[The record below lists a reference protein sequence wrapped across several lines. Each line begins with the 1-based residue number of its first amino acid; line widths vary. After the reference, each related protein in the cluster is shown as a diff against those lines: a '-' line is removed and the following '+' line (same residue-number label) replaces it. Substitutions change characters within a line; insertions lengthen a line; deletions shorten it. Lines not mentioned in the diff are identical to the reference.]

1 VSRPKRIAIFGGTF
15 DPIHAGHLRSA
26 RIVGRRLGLDR
37 ILFVPASIPP
47 HKARPDM
54 AAAADRYRMVRRAVA
69 GRKDWTASPVEI
81 RTGGT
86 SFSIRTIERMR
97 RRYPR
102 ARLFFITGADA
113 FREIKTWREWE
124 RVLQSCL
131 FIVTTRPGF
140 GLAAAAN
147 GLGRGYDDRIRA
159 LGPGDAVREA
169 DLLPGRIFLVE
180 IDALPVSSTGIRE
193 RVRRGESLRGLVP
206 PAVAAHIKARGLYGA
221 SSARPAPSQY
231 APRRLRIHR

>member
-1 VSRPKRIAIFGGTF
+1 MSRPERIAIFGGTF

-47 HKARPDM
+47 HKARPGL
-54 AAAADRYRMVRRAVA
+54 AAAADRYRMVRLAVA

-81 RTGGT
+81 RAGGT
-86 SFSIRTIERMR
+86 SFSIRTIERLR

-102 ARLFFITGADA
+102 ARLFFIAGADA

-131 FIVTTRPGF
+131 FIVTTRPGA
-140 GLAAAAN
+140 GLDAAAK
-147 GLGRGYDDRIRA
+147 GLGRAYGGRVRT
-159 LGPGDAVREA
+159 LRPGVAVREA
-169 DLLPGRIFLVE
+169 DFAPGRIFLLK
-180 IDALPVSSTGIRE
+180 IDALPVSSTAIRE
-193 RVRRGESLRGLVP
+193 KARRGESLRGLVP
-206 PAVAAHIKARGLYGA
+206 SAVAAYIRSRKLYEA
-221 SSARPAPSQY
+221 SPASPVPPQS
-231 APRRLRIHR
+231 APRRHGIHR